1 MRSVMTKD
9 LATQAPEHLPA
20 TVQTGEEAREPL
32 SAAREAAE
40 PLTAP
45 GIYTFWRGRV
55 ALYAILKSLGVGAGD
70 SVLVPGY
77 TCFAVPAAVLF
88 TGALPLYMDI
98 DSDAFNVTVE
108 SAESAWKASA
118 RNRIKA
124 IVIQHTFGLPANL
137 PPILAWAREHGVAT
151 VEDCAH
157 CWGSRYLNEHG
168 EWTEVGTA
176 ADAAFY
182 SSQWTKP
189 ISTGLG
195 GWARIN
201 NPDLEAGMRRF
212 YTADCVAPSAAEVA
226 TLAGQV
232 FARSFFSSPWAHWTV
247 RSLYQWLYMHRLT
260 TGTSTPDELQ
270 GKMPRGYAKRMSG
283 YQRRLLQE
291 RLRNSSVQAHR
302 RRLKNLYDAAL
313 ESAGLRAFKIPDY
326 ADAVL
331 LRYPIAV
338 ADKKRTLAQ
347 AERRRIELGDW
358 YTHPIDRP
366 QDRDAE
372 IFAYRSGA
380 CPRGERA
387 AREIVNLPMHSQVNE
402 RTVET
407 VVEFL
412 KEVA

>member
-9 LATQAPEHLPA
+9 MATQMAENLPDA
-20 TVQTGEEAREPL
+20 AETRAEEREPVR
-32 SAAREAAE
+32 AAWEAAD
-40 PLTAP
+40 PLSGP

-70 SVLVPGY
+70 AVLVPGY

-98 DSDAFNVTVE
+98 DSDTFNITVE
-108 SAESAWKASA
+108 SAESAWRASA
-118 RNRIKA
+118 RDRIKA

-137 PPILAWAREHGVAT
+137 PAILGWARRKGIAT
-151 VEDCAH
+151 IEDCAH
-157 CWGSRYLNEHG
+157 CRGSRYVNEHG
-168 EWTEVGTA
+168 QWAEVGTS
-176 ADAAFY
+176 ADAAFF

-189 ISTGLG
+189 VSTGLG

-201 NPDLEAGMRRF
+201 NPDLDERMRRF
-212 YTADCVAPSAAEVA
+212 YAAECVAPSAPEVVM
-226 TLAGQV
+226 LAGQV
-232 FARSFFSSPWAHWTV
+232 VARSFFSSSWAHWTM
-247 RSLYQWLYMHRLT
+247 RSVYQWLYRRGLT
-260 TGTSTPDELQ
+260 VGTSTPDEMR
-270 GKMPRGYAKRMSG
+270 GKMPREYAKRMSG
-283 YQRRLLQE
+283 YQRRLLQK
-291 RLRNSSVQAHR
+291 RLRDSSVQAHR

-313 ESAGLRAFKIPDY
+313 ESAGLRAFEIPDY
-326 ADAVL
+326 ADPVL
-331 LRYPIAV
+331 LRYPVAV
-338 ADKKRTLAQ
+338 ADKGRALAQ

-366 QDRDAE
+366 EGLDAE
-372 IFAYRSGA
+372 VFAYRSGT

-387 AREIVNLPMHSQVNE
+387 AREIVNLPMHLGVNE

-407 VVEFL
+407 LVEFL